1 MNVLLIW
8 PKFDSFSFWNF
19 EKVCEVVGVRY
30 MTPPLGL
37 LTIAALLP
45 KDWKVRLI
53 DENVD
58 PLTDADL
65 DWANL
70 VMVGSKI
77 VHRARALEV
86 IRRARG
92 RGLPVVVGGPDPTL
106 TPEPY
111 LGAGANYLCLD
122 EGEETLP
129 PFLADFAKGVE
140 SGTYRSKTL
149 ADLNKTPVP
158 RFDLI
163 DHTKYLY
170 VGIQYSRGCPY
181 HCEFCNV
188 IDLFSNKYRTK
199 TLDQVLAEFDALY
212 AQGYRGQL
220 DFFDDN
226 MVGHMKDVKPVLRG
240 IASWLKAHR
249 YPFQLSTSVTLN
261 VARDPE
267 LLDLMRE
274 CRFKALL
281 VGIETPDEDA
291 LKAAAKPQN
300 TGFSIAEAAD
310 TIYRKMGA
318 TLHSGF
324 LLGLDGEPADI
335 GDQVIRC
342 IDDTSIPWVMAG
354 VVYPLPGTRLSRR
367 LDREK
372 RLFPKARKDVAEGA
386 RDQISAGLQFKP
398 QRPPLDVLRDLTRV
412 MKHSFDPDKYFSRCA
427 GVAVRLN
434 TVPVL
439 VPSWPMFYR
448 NVRTFIR
455 LCILMA
461 KDADTRGPFYKAL
474 VKVLTHNRA
483 GLESL
488 AMLSVLYLHFKAMLP
503 YCYEQLALQI
513 KAIEELGEEEWLAR
527 NLAEPDAA
535 CPAAHVPAPE
545 AAVEAAAQA

>member
-19 EKVCEVVGVRY
+19 EKVCEVVGVSY

-37 LTIAALLP
+37 LTVAALLP
-45 KDWKVRLI
+45 KSWNVRLI

-65 DWANL
+65 DWATL

-77 VHRARALEV
+77 VHRARALSV
-86 IRRARG
+86 IRRARE

-111 LGAGANYLCLD
+111 LQAGANYLCLD
-122 EGEETLP
+122 EGEQTLP
-129 PFLADFAKGVE
+129 MFLADFDQGVE

-149 ADLNKTPVP
+149 ADLHHTPVP

-226 MVGHMKDVKPVLRG
+226 LVGHMKDVKPVLRG
-240 IASWLKAHR
+240 IADWLKAHR

-291 LKAAAKPQN
+291 LKAAAKPHN
-300 TGFSIAEAAD
+300 TGFSIAEATD
-310 TIYRKMGA
+310 VIYRKMGA

-324 LLGLDGEPADI
+324 LLGLDGEPSDI

-342 IDDTSIPWVMAG
+342 IDETSIPWVMAG

-372 RLFPKARKDVAEGA
+372 RLFPKARTDVAEGA

-412 MKHSFDPDKYFSRCA
+412 MKHSFDPDKYFDRCA
-427 GVAVRLN
+427 RVAVRLN
-434 TVPVL
+434 TVPIL

-448 NVRTFIR
+448 NVRTFVR

-474 VKVLTHNRA
+474 VKVLRHNRV
-483 GLESL
+483 GLEAL

-513 KAIEELGEEEWLAR
+513 KAIEDLGEEEWLAR
-527 NLAEPDAA
+527 NLAEVDAV
-535 CPAAHVPAPE
+535 CAAANLPTPE
-545 AAVEAAAQA
+545 AALEAAAQA